1 MNFKTGHFA
10 LRHEENIVEFLKG
23 RFRNQKLSLSTKR
36 KLSILLNFSF
46 PFVSFNGVFLT
57 MRFQPIRVCVIS
69 ELYYN
74 FQ

>member
-57 MRFQPIRVCVIS
+57 PKRETFV
-69 ELYYN
+69 LKTTA
-74 FQ
+74 